1 MILEA
6 LVELFFRGIIVP
18 LIRLPGAVL
27 VWALTRGRT
36 FKTVWL
42 DGDEIAQFLVGV
54 GIHVLWI
61 VLVIIF

>member
-27 VWALTRGRT
+27 VWALSRGRT
-36 FKTVWL
+36 FKTV
-42 DGDEIAQFLVGV
+42 
-54 GIHVLWI
+54 
-61 VLVIIF
+61 